1 MIRRV
6 LTRNFGWKLASLALS
21 VFLWFTIVGEPSLV
35 TTHAVP
41 ILYKNLPP
49 DLLIG
54 SDVADQIRVELR
66 GPSRRLT
73 SANLADLAVLLDLS
87 TMSGPGERTFTL
99 SDADL
104 HLPEGVTFLRAVP
117 SQLRVR
123 FARLERKDVP
133 VEVRIGEPPPDG
145 YHVTRKEVTPDHLR
159 IAGPETRVEQTENA
173 QTDAIDLH
181 AITGASEFHVS
192 AFVVDP
198 QVRLESSAM
207 VTVRL
212 TVEKNN

>member
-1 MIRRV
+1 MILRV

-21 VFLWFTIVGEPSLV
+21 VTLWFSIVGEPSLV

-54 SDVADQIRVELR
+54 SDAADQIRVELR

-73 SANLADLAVLLDLS
+73 SANLADLALLLDLS
-87 TMSGPGERTFTL
+87 AISGPGERTFTL

-104 HLPEGVTFLRAVP
+104 HLPDGVTFLRAVP

-123 FARLERKDVP
+123 FARVERKDVP
-133 VEVRIGEPPPDG
+133 VDVRIDQPPPAG
-145 YHVTRKEVTPDHLR
+145 YHVVRTEVTPGHLR
-159 IAGPETRVEQTENA
+159 ITGPEARVQLTANA
-173 QTDAIDLH
+173 QTDALDLRGV
-181 AITGASEFHVS
+181 TGATEFHVS
-192 AFVVDP
+192 AYVVDP
-198 QVRLESSAM
+198 QVRFESSPA
-207 VTVRL
+207 VTVKL
-212 TVEKNN
+212 IIEKN